1 MIDLTGANLVNYL
14 LRMIRDIVE
23 RNPRWKQTLGEVTFP
38 ANTII
43 RWGDVWISIT
53 SVTTSGNRLSPSYF
67 MLTQIG
73 RAILAKVGDKDGQF
87 IEWTREVDPTNT
99 MPASGVYY
107 LNVDFFDDRTRDLGL
122 TVHKFR
128 WVEGNLKEAV
138 GTVVN
143 FRAGID
149 LNTVVFSDS
158 ATSTPVAATTFNQT
172 QGGFAYLIT
181 PTQQLAVTYSNG
193 LSFPAWDSS
202 LTYAPGAAVT
212 FGGSAFIAA
221 ATTTGVTP
229 GTNPTVWTSYIDA
242 VPLAGQSLT
251 PLVDF
256 WYQRPQSAV
265 IIEKTVS
272 GSQLANIPSPYIS
285 VTFTD
290 QDGYV
295 LRQGIDYTFQG
306 PQWIVLSQYTPPGST
321 ITANMVVKLNPS
333 NNIGI
338 MPENYLQVNLGP
350 NEKLAPNQ
358 VFIHT
363 TAGTFTNPTPQA
375 DGSLLIP
382 QLLQPGDY
390 LRWEVR
396 IDAGQFKALAKKWEI
411 TNLPQI
417 DPSTIT
423 YARFDAQGN
432 VTGAPVSSTFV
443 ANADPSELV
452 GIQQTSAGTPLIVNG
467 QQAPILPGLRL
478 AIGDNVVVGDQC
490 AIIVSPSLTETYE
503 VYGSK
508 ENLSFTLEIKANDL
522 QTSSDLAE
530 MIKAQMLIMRRI
542 NTEAD
547 GLTIFEATRS
557 FVGQARDTSATAP
570 SYVNTVTVSASADWK
585 VYVPL
590 VTRMTSFEIKETT
603 GQTDFLGKLQMAPR
617 MIALGT
623 SRFSEEV
630 FIPSYR

>member
-23 RNPRWKQTLGEVTFP
+23 RNPRWKNTLGEVTFP

-43 RWGDVWISIT
+43 RWNDVWVTIT

-67 MLTQIG
+67 MFTQIG
-73 RAILAKVGDKDGQF
+73 RAILAKVGDRDGQF
-87 IEWTREVDPTNT
+87 IEWTREVDPTNQN
-99 MPASGVYY
+99 PKSGVYY
-107 LNVDFFDDRTRDLGL
+107 VNVDFFNDQSRELGL

-143 FRAGID
+143 FRPGID
-149 LNTVVFSDS
+149 LNTVVFTDS
-158 ATSTPVAATTFNQT
+158 ATSLPVAANTFNQT
-172 QGGFAYLIT
+172 TGGFAYLLT
-181 PTQQLAVTYSNG
+181 PTQQLNAAYNSG
-193 LSFPAWDSS
+193 LTFPAWLAGLS
-202 LTYAPGAAVT
+202 YAPGAAVT
-212 FGGSAFIAA
+212 NGGSAWIAA
-221 ATTTGVTP
+221 APSAGVTP
-229 GTNPTVWTSYIDA
+229 GTDPTIWTPYSVA

-265 IIEKTVS
+265 IVEKTVA
-272 GSQLANIPSPYIS
+272 GSQLANIPSPYVS
-285 VTFTD
+285 VSFTD

-321 ITANMVVKLNPS
+321 ITANMVVKLNPTIE
-333 NNIGI
+333 IGI
-338 MPENYLQVNLGP
+338 MPENYLQVNLAPG
-350 NEKLAPNQ
+350 ETLAPGQ

-363 TAGTFTNPTPQA
+363 TAGTFTNPTPQP
-375 DGSLLIP
+375 DGSLLLP

-390 LRWEVR
+390 LRWELR
-396 IDAGQFKALAKKWEI
+396 IDSGQMKASAKKWEI
-411 TNLPQI
+411 TNLPQV
-417 DPSTIT
+417 DPNTIT
-423 YARFDAQGN
+423 YARVDAQGN
-432 VTGAPVSSTFV
+432 VTQPLTAAFV
-443 ANADPSELV
+443 RDADKTNLTDV
-452 GIQQTSAGTPLIVNG
+452 VQTSAGTPLLVNG

-490 AIIVSPSLTETYE
+490 AIIISPSLTETYE
-503 VYGSK
+503 VFGSK
-508 ENLSFTLEIKANDL
+508 ENISFTLEIKANDL

-530 MIKAQMLIMRRI
+530 MIKRDLLVMRRI

-547 GLTIFEATRS
+547 GLTVFEATRS

-570 SYVNTVTVSASADWK
+570 SYVNTVTVSAAADWK

-590 VTRMTSFEIKETT
+590 VTRMTSFEITEV
-603 GQTDFLGKLQMAPR
+603 GAQNDFLGKLQMAPR
-617 MIALGT
+617 MMALGT
-623 SRFSEEV
+623 SRFADEI